1 VQDNRRGVAAAESSD
16 GGAVRLGH
24 EREEEGDPDK
34 VGPPIGERKG
44 TGPSASETGGEGEQL
59 GWLLGRPAYAR
70 RTREKGKVLRWAG
83 RGELE
88 RAAGAGSGRASCGCP
103 KSREGNEILSYF

>member
-1 VQDNRRGVAAAESSD
+1 MARADSGD
-16 GGAVRLGH
+16 GGDVWLGH

-59 GWLLGRPAYAR
+59 G
-70 RTREKGKVLRWAG
+70 
-83 RGELE
+83 
-88 RAAGAGSGRASCGCP
+88 
-103 KSREGNEILSYF
+103 

>member
-1 VQDNRRGVAAAESSD
+1 MAGAEL
-16 GGAVRLGH
+16 GGGGGVRLGH

-59 GWLLGRPAYAR
+59 GWLLGRPAYAGHA
-70 RTREKGKVLRWAG
+70 REKGKELRWPG

-88 RAAGAGSGRASCGCP
+88 WAAGAGVGRASCGGP

>member
-1 VQDNRRGVAAAESSD
+1 MQDNRRGVAAAESSD

-44 TGPSASETGGEGEQL
+44 TGPSASETGEGE
-59 GWLLGRPAYAR
+59 
-70 RTREKGKVLRWAG
+70 
-83 RGELE
+83 
-88 RAAGAGSGRASCGCP
+88 
-103 KSREGNEILSYF
+103 